1 MVMATPIGYDKVRKV
16 YMKISK
22 LKRALY
28 SSKLSSLIQLL
39 DPAQLL
45 SGLSLKTRNLPV
57 ALWLSTGSLVTCTV
71 LYVFF
76 LLMPQSVIIATFCR
90 HNVITCPESP
100 DYHFLYVSQHFNS
113 LFVHVHPGLHLETGQ
128 SSTTAAVHLVFRPTI
143 GFLDLHNFTCASL

>member
-16 YMKISK
+16 HMKISK
-22 LKRALY
+22 LKRSLY
-28 SSKLSSLIQLL
+28 LSKLTSHSTPRPSPTAVRTVPQNPESPRGSMTFNKFTRDVYGTVCLF
-39 DPAQLL
+39 PAH
-45 SGLSLKTRNLPV
+45 
-57 ALWLSTGSLVTCTV
+57 A
-71 LYVFF
+71 
-76 LLMPQSVIIATFCR
+76 PQSVIIATFCR